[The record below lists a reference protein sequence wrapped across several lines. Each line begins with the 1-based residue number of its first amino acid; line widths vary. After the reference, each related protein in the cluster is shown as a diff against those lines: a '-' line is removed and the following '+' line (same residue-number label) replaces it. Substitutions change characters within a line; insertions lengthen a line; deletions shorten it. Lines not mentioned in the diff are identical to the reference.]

1 MRRTLLP
8 VFLFALMACG
18 DVEKAQLKKQIS
30 DHETRIAAL
39 EERLAKPG
47 QPLPGSKAKKAVA
60 PSQPVTG
67 LPSSSPATA
76 ATPRQPS
83 YSVAAPTGQAR
94 SGNERLAIRAMCSKK
109 WGSNW
114 EMLEYCEKTELE
126 AMEKVNAGNIFG
138 VPPEVYTQIRE
149 SCGERYWP
157 SFSMQL
163 ECQQQESDA
172 YQQQPAP

>member
-1 MRRTLLP
+1 MQRVVLAMLI
-8 VFLFALMACG
+8 VALTACG

-30 DHETRIAAL
+30 DHEARIAAL
-39 EERLAKPG
+39 EERLAKPNAA
-47 QPLPGSKAKKAVA
+47 LPGSKSKKPAA
-60 PSQPVTG
+60 ASQPVSG
-67 LPSSSPATA
+67 LPSSSSAAPASA
-76 ATPRQPS
+76 RQPS
-83 YSVAAPTGQAR
+83 YSVAAPTGVGR

-138 VPPEVYTQIRE
+138 VPPDVYTSIRD
-149 SCGERYWP
+149 SCGEKYWP

-172 YQQQPAP
+172 YQQQPAQ